1 MELGIFVC
9 FPYLCGLLITYVP
22 IMANKLLNDLYD
34 PYTGDELW
42 SLYTARYGKT
52 PLFDEPG
59 QLREVFDIY
68 VQWCRNHPIEVIDY
82 VKSGMQAGRE
92 YTKKMKLLVTEFG
105 FTQFLGVHGTFLTQR
120 VKRYKEMH
128 ENFKDVE
135 SLKFIDE
142 IDNIREWIRDD
153 MDKSAM
159 VGQFDPTYTSK
170 LRGLR
175 EYRDVTSGGEKV
187 EGSLKVEVLSAEAA
201 GHINA
206 LKGIA
211 KKRERK
217 AKGTE
222 NLKDRKE
229 DE

>member
-1 MELGIFVC
+1 
-9 FPYLCGLLITYVP
+9 
-22 IMANKLLNDLYD
+22 MANKLLNDIYD
-34 PYTGDELW
+34 PYTGNELW
-42 SLYTARYGKT
+42 SLYTARFGKT

-59 QLREVFDIY
+59 QLREVFDTY
-68 VQWCRNHPIEVIDY
+68 VQWCRNHPIEVLDY
-82 VKSGMQAGRE
+82 VKSGMNAGRE

-105 FTQFLGVHGTFLTQR
+105 FTQFLGVNGSYLTDR
-120 VKRYKEMH
+120 AKCYKEMQ
-128 ENFKDVE
+128 EKFKDAE
-135 SLKFIDE
+135 SAKFLKE

-153 MDKSAM
+153 MDKSASI
-159 VGQFDPTYTSK
+159 GQFDATYISK
-170 LRGLR
+170 LRGLK

-187 EGSLKVEVLSAEAA
+187 EGSLRVEVLSAEAA

-217 AKGTE
+217 AKGIE
-222 NLKDRKE
+222 NLKDKPK

>member
-1 MELGIFVC
+1 
-9 FPYLCGLLITYVP
+9 
-22 IMANKLLNDLYD
+22 MANKLLNDLYD

-42 SLYTARYGKT
+42 SLYTARFGKT

-68 VQWCRNHPIEVIDY
+68 VQWCRNHPLEILDY

-105 FTQFLGVHGTFLTQR
+105 FTQFIGAYGSYLGDR
-120 VKRYKEMH
+120 MKRYKEMH
-128 ENFKDVE
+128 EKFNDAE
-135 SLKFIDE
+135 SLKFMQE

-153 MDKSAM
+153 MDKSAT
-159 VGQFDPTYTSK
+159 VGQFDASYVSK

-217 AKGTE
+217 AKGIE

>member
-1 MELGIFVC
+1 
-9 FPYLCGLLITYVP
+9 
-22 IMANKLLNDLYD
+22 MANKLLNDIYD
-34 PYTGDELW
+34 PYTGNELW
-42 SLYTARYGKT
+42 SLYTARFGKT

-59 QLREVFDIY
+59 QLREVFDTY
-68 VQWCRNHPIEVIDY
+68 VQWCRNHPIEVLDY
-82 VKSGMQAGRE
+82 VKSGMNAGRE

-105 FTQFLGVHGTFLTQR
+105 FTQFLGVNGSYLTDR
-120 VKRYKEMH
+120 AKRYKEMQ
-128 ENFKDVE
+128 EKFKDAE
-135 SLKFIDE
+135 SAKFLKE

-153 MDKSAM
+153 MDKSASI
-159 VGQFDPTYTSK
+159 GQFDATYISK
-170 LRGLR
+170 LRGLK

-187 EGSLKVEVLSAEAA
+187 EGSLRVEVLSAEAA

-217 AKGTE
+217 AKGIE
-222 NLKDRKE
+222 NLKDKPK

>member
-1 MELGIFVC
+1 
-9 FPYLCGLLITYVP
+9 
-22 IMANKLLNDLYD
+22 MANKLLNELYD
-34 PYTGDELW
+34 PYTGTELW
-42 SLYTARYGKT
+42 SLYTARFGKT

-68 VQWCRNHPIEVIDY
+68 VQWCRNHPIEVLDY
-82 VKSGMQAGRE
+82 VKSGVAAGQE

-105 FTQFLGVHGTFLTQR
+105 FTQFLGVYGSYLGDR
-120 VKRYKEMH
+120 MKRYKEMH
-128 ENFKDVE
+128 EKFNDLE
-135 SLKFIDE
+135 SLKFMQE

-153 MDKSAM
+153 MDKSAT
-159 VGQFDPTYTSK
+159 VGQFDSSYVSK
-170 LRGLR
+170 LRGLKD
-175 EYRDVTSGGEKV
+175 YRDVTSGGEKV

-201 GHINA
+201 GNINS

-217 AKGTE
+217 AKGIE

>member
-1 MELGIFVC
+1 
-9 FPYLCGLLITYVP
+9 
-22 IMANKLLNDLYD
+22 MANKLLNDIYD
-34 PYTGDELW
+34 PYTGNELW

-68 VQWCRNHPIEVIDY
+68 VQWCRNHPIEVLDY
-82 VKSGMQAGRE
+82 VKSGNAAGME

-105 FTQFLGVHGTFLTQR
+105 FTQFLGVNGSYLTDR
-120 VKRYKEMH
+120 AKRYKDMQEK
-128 ENFKDVE
+128 FKDAE
-135 SLKFIDE
+135 SAKFLKE

-153 MDKSAM
+153 MDKSASI
-159 VGQFDPTYTSK
+159 GQFDATYISK
-170 LRGLR
+170 LRGLK

-187 EGSLKVEVLSAEAA
+187 EGSLRVEVLSAEAA

-217 AKGTE
+217 AKGIE
-222 NLKDRKE
+222 NLKDKPK

>member
-1 MELGIFVC
+1 
-9 FPYLCGLLITYVP
+9 
-22 IMANKLLNDLYD
+22 MANKLLNDIYD
-34 PYTGDELW
+34 PYTGNELW

-68 VQWCRNHPIEVIDY
+68 VQWCRNHPIEVLDY
-82 VKSGMQAGRE
+82 VKSGNAAGME

-105 FTQFLGVHGTFLTQR
+105 FTQFLGVNGSYLTDR
-120 VKRYKEMH
+120 AKRYKEMQ
-128 ENFKDVE
+128 EKFKDAE
-135 SLKFIDE
+135 SAKFLKE

-153 MDKSAM
+153 MDKSASI
-159 VGQFDPTYTSK
+159 GQFDATYISK
-170 LRGLR
+170 LRGLK

-187 EGSLKVEVLSAEAA
+187 EGSLRVEVLSAEAA

-217 AKGTE
+217 AKGIE
-222 NLKDRKE
+222 NLKDKPK